1 MPNFAQNQA
10 GEMDLRPGAPGVN
23 CAYLASDY
31 PRTNCVHQ
39 LLEQQALRTPSSGA
53 VEFQG
58 RTLTYA
64 ELHARANQLARVLRK
79 QGVGPEVLVG
89 LCVERSLEMVVA
101 LLGILKAGGAYVPLD
116 PAYPSDRIKYVLE
129 DARAKVLLTQQHL
142 LKSLP
147 STSAKVICIDS
158 DWKCVAGESTE
169 VIETEVKPNNLAY
182 VIYTSGS
189 TGKPKGVQ
197 LEHRSVVNFLWSMR
211 QEPGLSANDVLVA
224 VTTLSFDIAGLEMY
238 LPLLVGARVVI
249 ASAETTY
256 DGRRLAAV
264 LRESGATVMQATPAT
279 WRILFES
286 GWAGDRKLK
295 VLVGGEALS
304 AELARKLAESCGPVW
319 NMYGPTE
326 TTIWSSIYRVT
337 GRDDRMVPIGR
348 PIANTS
354 FYVLDQSGEPVG
366 LGSEGELY
374 IGGEGLARGYF
385 ERDDLTGERFV
396 ADPFA
401 SHVGA
406 RMYRTGDL
414 ARVRADGNVE
424 FLGRIDHQVKIRG
437 FRIELGE
444 IEAVLERHPSV
455 LHAVVV
461 AREDTPGDKRLV
473 GYVVPQPAVVL
484 TSAEVRSHLQQAVPD
499 YMVPSAFVQLGTL
512 PLTPNGKV
520 DRKALPAP
528 KATDFEADRNYV
540 APRDATELKLARLWE
555 QVLGVRPIGV
565 TTSFFDLGG
574 RSLLAARLFMRITN
588 EFGKDLPI
596 STLFRAPTVE
606 QLARE
611 LRPTA
616 DAENHSSLIEIQRHG
631 SKPPFF
637 CIHGGEG
644 STLFLHRLA
653 RELGPDQ
660 PFYAF
665 EAEGL
670 DGLKFHRTTVKEMA
684 EHFVCAMKKIQP
696 EGPYHIGGYC
706 FGGLVAFEMAQQ
718 LRRDGDRAGLVA
730 LFSGQLRFN
739 RRLASQPTGTQPT
752 SSRERALRLLHSPS
766 KALGWR
772 LAKLAQDIRSGL
784 RMMTCRLFLSFGLRI
799 PQGMR
804 TMYIVRMLQA
814 AEEQYIPQ
822 KYPGTIVLFRGGG
835 LEENADGPKMGWD
848 GLAETIESYQIGES
862 GLRSRRDI
870 MNEPLV
876 TDLAKQLAACLERG
890 RDAEGVISQR
900 TELNGSLVNATSDR
914 AMAVTEPAR

>member
-1 MPNFAQNQA
+1 
-10 GEMDLRPGAPGVN
+10 MDLRPGAPGVN

-473 GYVVPQPAVVL
+473 AYVVPQPAVVL
-484 TSAEVRSHLQQAVPD
+484 TSAELRRHLQQAVPD